1 MSPRLLHEITEEHH
15 VIAMLLD
22 LLEVQLNRVASGG
35 TADLDLLRL
44 VLRYTTE
51 YPDRVHHPKE
61 EVLFAL
67 VKQRAPRVAP
77 VVDVLTTEHAN
88 LPDET
93 ARFTRLVELMADD
106 ATISRSL
113 FVTEGRAYV
122 ARQRQHMERE
132 NAVVLPTALAALTAE
147 DWATAEAGMVQVDD
161 PLLGEATPGAYRRLR
176 DLLLGGAS

>member
-1 MSPRLLHEITEEHH
+1 MSSRLLQEITEEHH
-15 VIAMLLD
+15 IIATLLD
-22 LLEVQLNRVASGG
+22 LLEAQLGRVASGG

-67 VKQRAPRVAP
+67 VKRRAPRTAA
-77 VVDVLTTEHAN
+77 VVDVLTTEHGQFSG
-88 LPDET
+88 ET
-93 ARFTRLVELMADD
+93 ARFTRLVELMASD
-106 ATISRSL
+106 ATMSRSL
-113 FVTEGRAYV
+113 FVSEGRAYV

-147 DWATAEAGMVQVDD
+147 DWATAEAGMVQV
-161 PLLGEATPGAYRRLR
+161 
-176 DLLLGGAS
+176 